1 MVFYIWPSNLDFIT
15 ESWKVMGF
23 FGTRKWRIIF
33 PSKKDKS
40 VKDNHQASPQ
50 WFYFQVFMFLFYLLS
65 PLYQN
70 WFPWV
75 RDTGTND
82 DMWLLRLS
90 PKRHCDLL
98 ELSSWLVW
106 ASIWKGNQSMHK
118 KSPLGSCRQLIRNGN
133 KQPTPMLVSH
143 LGKRAF
149 FSFIQT
155 IRQLQHW
162 LIV

>member
-1 MVFYIWPSNLDFIT
+1 MEFV
-15 ESWKVMGF
+15 
-23 FGTRKWRIIF
+23 GTRKWRIF

-40 VKDNHQASPQ
+40 VKDNHRDSPQ

-70 WFPWV
+70 WFPWL

-82 DMWLLRLS
+82 EMCLLRLS
-90 PKRHCDLL
+90 PKRHYCGLL
-98 ELSSWLVW
+98 ESSSWLMW

-118 KSPLGSCRQLIRNGN
+118 NSPNGSCQQLIRNGN
-133 KQPTPMLVSH
+133 KQPTSMLVSH
-143 LGKRAF
+143 LGKSYF

-162 LIV
+162 LIA